1 MEFKD
6 KLRALRQE
14 RRLSQQALADAIYI
28 SRSAVAKWENGL
40 GLPSQTSLEAL
51 CNYFGVSESYFAT
64 EEPEKI
70 LREKEQTI
78 RWLLLS
84 VAAAALVA
92 VLILATVFI
101 FHYLQHPPRIG
112 FTSQAAAGSM
122 AEDPCVQT
130 KHYDFYLA
138 GIALKN
144 AQGEIIGYTVSRI
157 AAVRKVGPVYYRE
170 ALIWTTRSVFH
181 EGKLVGTLA
190 TCEDSE
196 GFHNIF
202 LSNSSQ
208 LLLPLLEFDTVS
220 ANGKLCTAQQNAYF
234 RTDEPVETLE
244 IRGFLLELSRETAT
258 KEM

>member
-14 RRLSQQALADAIYI
+14 RQLSQQALADAIFI

-40 GLPSQTSLEAL
+40 GLPDEASLQAL
-51 CNYFGVSESYFAT
+51 CNYFGVSESYFST
-64 EEPEKI
+64 KEPERVIRQKD
-70 LREKEQTI
+70 RTI
-78 RWLLLS
+78 RDLVLS
-84 VAAAALVA
+84 AAAMVL
-92 VLILATVFI
+92 VLILISSAFFI
-101 FHYLQHPPRIG
+101 PRSALHPPRIG
-112 FTSQAAAGSM
+112 FTSQAAAGSL
-122 AEDPCVQT
+122 AADPCVQT
-130 KHYDFYLA
+130 KDHDFYLA
-138 GIALKN
+138 GMDLKN
-144 AQGEIIGYTVSRI
+144 AQGEVIGYTVSRI
-157 AAVRKVGPVYYRE
+157 AAVRKIGPVYYRE
-170 ALIWTTRSVFH
+170 ALIWNTRSVFH

-190 TCEDSE
+190 TYEDSE

-220 ANGKLCTAQQNAYF
+220 ANSKLCTARQNAYF
-234 RTDEPVETLE
+234 RTDESVETLE